1 MTERALAGSRIRQ
14 RRIAQGLKQTELA
27 AHVGISGSYLNLI
40 EHNRRRIGG
49 KLLTALAERLE
60 VEPSLLAEGAE
71 RAVIARLSDVAERL
85 GESVDTSEAAD
96 FAARFPGWAN
106 LMIRAGRRV
115 DELERNVET
124 LTDRLTHDPHLAA
137 TLHEV
142 LSTVTAIRSTASI
155 LNETKE
161 IEPEWRDRF
170 HRNMSEDAG
179 RLAEGA
185 EALVGFLEG
194 AGDAQSE
201 IGSPQ
206 EEVAAF
212 LSSHGWHFPALEAA
226 REGAAQD
233 YVTGAP
239 QLKSAS
245 ARSIALKYL
254 DCYAEDAQKM
264 PLEAVERA
272 IAARGADP
280 LGLAQLFGADLA
292 AVMRRIATLPESGDV
307 RGLGLVVCDASG
319 TMLLRKPA
327 EGFAVPRFGAACPL
341 WPLFSALNRPLMPLS
356 ERVTQ
361 PGRAGEDVH
370 FEAYAVAQPV
380 LSEGYNAAPL
390 YEATMLIVPVADA
403 DRRTEQ
409 ARPIGASCRICPRQD
424 CAARREPSIITQA
437 L

>member
-14 RRIAQGLKQTELA
+14 RRIAQGLKQAELA
-27 AHVGISGSYLNLI
+27 AHVGISASYLNLI

-85 GESVDTSEAAD
+85 GESADTGEAAD

-185 EALVGFLEG
+185 QALVGFLDG

-212 LSSHGWHFPALEAA
+212 LSAHGWHFPALEED
-226 REGAAQD
+226 REGAGQD
-233 YVTGAP
+233 YVNGAP

-245 ARSIALKYL
+245 ARSIALKVL
-254 DCYAEDAQKM
+254 DCYAEDARKM
-264 PLEAVERA
+264 PLDAARKAVEA
-272 IAARGADP
+272 QGPDP
-280 LGLAQLFGADLA
+280 LALAQHFGADLA
-292 AVMRRIATLPESGDV
+292 AVMRRLASLPESEAV

-341 WPLFSALNRPLMPLS
+341 WPLFSALNRPMVPLC
-356 ERVTQ
+356 ERVMQ
-361 PGRAGEDVH
+361 PGRAGEEVH
-370 FEAYAVAQPV
+370 FEAYAVAQAV
-380 LSEGYNAAPL
+380 LGEGYNAAPL
-390 YEATMLIVPVADA
+390 YEATMLIVPADPA
-403 DRRTEQ
+403 DEGGR